1 MGNKKRYSVGIS
13 KVGEG
18 VDAELPGNMK
28 LLGTIQKVT
37 KELCEWQGKNDKRA
51 FFLIT
56 ASENVD
62 NNLDLNLA
70 VGSGGD
76 DRMLAVM
83 MHGAMNASE
92 DLQKALLRACNL
104 QEETDIDNDS
114 NKQFN

>member
-18 VDAELPGNMK
+18 VDAELPGNLK
-28 LLGTIQKVT
+28 SFGTIQKVT
-37 KELCEWQGKNDKRA
+37 KELGEWQEQNDKRA

-56 ASENVD
+56 ADVSTDGN
-62 NNLDLNLA
+62 LNLA
-70 VGSGGD
+70 VGGGGD
-76 DRMLAVM
+76 DKILAIM

>member
-28 LLGTIQKVT
+28 SLGTIQKVT
-37 KELCEWQGKNDKRA
+37 KELCEWQGQNDKRA

-56 ASENVD
+56 ADVSTDGN
-62 NNLDLNLA
+62 LNLA
-70 VGSGGD
+70 VGGGGD
-76 DRMLAVM
+76 DKILAIM
-83 MHGAMNASE
+83 MHGAMNANE
-92 DLQKALLRACNL
+92 DLQKALYTACKL
-104 QEETDIDNDS
+104 QDEIDIDNDS

>member
-28 LLGTIQKVT
+28 SLGTIQKVT
-37 KELCEWQGKNDKRA
+37 KELCEWQGQNDKRA

-76 DRMLAVM
+76 DKILAFM
-83 MHGAMNASE
+83 MHGAMNANE
-92 DLQKALLRACNL
+92 DLKKALYMACKL
-104 QEETDIDNDS
+104 QDEMDIDNNS
-114 NKQFN
+114 NEQFN

>member
-28 LLGTIQKVT
+28 SLGTIQKVT
-37 KELCEWQGKNDKRA
+37 KELCEWQGQNDKRA

-56 ASENVD
+56 ADVNTD
-62 NNLDLNLA
+62 GALNLA
-70 VGSGGD
+70 VGGGGD

-92 DLQKALLRACNL
+92 DLQMALLRACNL

>member
-28 LLGTIQKVT
+28 SLGTIQKVT
-37 KELCEWQGKNDKRA
+37 KELCEWQGQNDKRA

-76 DRMLAVM
+76 DKMLAVM

-92 DLQKALLRACNL
+92 DLQKALYTACKL
-104 QEETDIDNDS
+104 QDENNS
-114 NKQFN
+114 NN

>member
-28 LLGTIQKVT
+28 SLGTIQKVT
-37 KELCEWQGKNDKRA
+37 KELCEWQGQNDKRA

-62 NNLDLNLA
+62 NNLGLNLA
-70 VGSGGD
+70 VGSGD

>member
-28 LLGTIQKVT
+28 SLGTIQKVT

-56 ASENVD
+56 ASE
-62 NNLDLNLA
+62 
-70 VGSGGD
+70 
-76 DRMLAVM
+76 
-83 MHGAMNASE
+83 

>member
-1 MGNKKRYSVGIS
+1 MGQKKKYSVGID
-13 KVGEG
+13 KVCEG
-18 VDAELPGNMK
+18 TDAELHGDLK
-28 LLGTIQKVT
+28 SFGTVQKVT
-37 KELCEWQGKNDKRA
+37 KELGEWQEQSDKRV
-51 FFLIT
+51 FFLIA

>member
-18 VDAELPGNMK
+18 TDTELPGDMK
-28 LLGTIQKVT
+28 SFGAVQKVT
-37 KELCEWQGKNDKRA
+37 KELGEWQEQSDKRA

-56 ASENVD
+56 ADVSTDGN
-62 NNLDLNLA
+62 LNLA
-70 VGSGGD
+70 VGGGGD
-76 DRMLAVM
+76 DKILAIM

-114 NKQFN
+114 NKQFD